1 MKLQMKMQ
9 ALGRKTEAPQK
20 TNMGNQE
27 AELNAAPPVMRNSM
41 QNMNHMQMKSLEQL
55 MPKFSNEQGL
65 FYRDIFV
72 YPNNSI
78 YRGQMK
84 KKDESTKKMLAE

>member
-1 MKLQMKMQ
+1 MKMQ
-9 ALGRKTEAPQK
+9 ALGRKTEAPPIRM
-20 TNMGNQE
+20 NGGGDME
-27 AELNAAPPVMRNSM
+27 EVELQAAPPVMRNSM

-78 YRGQMK
+78 YRG
-84 KKDESTKKMLAE
+84 